1 MIAGMSVALPRVVF
15 WFVLVVMAVLLLAGA
30 GEVPLLDP
38 DEARFARTSVEMLGS
53 GDLVVPHFGGE
64 PRLVK
69 PPLVHWIQTF
79 VFSVFGVSEW
89 SARLHAALSTLGA
102 IVLVGWIGR
111 RRFGEEGGTWAA
123 VVLASMPLVL
133 LPGRVGTVD
142 ALLAV
147 HVLAV
152 IALDLA
158 APDRAGHYKPA
169 VLGALLGLA
178 FLAKGPVGVVLPL
191 LVMLAGRTAAGR
203 EVVPSA
209 MDCLRA
215 CAAWCVVVLPWGLV
229 FLRRIGFHP
238 VAEVLRA
245 EVLERYFVGT
255 THVEPPWFYARVVV
269 VGLLP
274 WVAPL
279 LVGLARVWRLRKDP
293 IAGTALYAAA
303 GFIAGLLF
311 FSIGQGKEGSYIL
324 PLAPL
329 AAILITW
336 ELGRELEA
344 PAERTLGPTLL
355 AGTAAAAAV
364 LLALAALFQ
373 LQDQDEARTVAICG
387 AICFGGG
394 AWVAC
399 AGVLRR
405 KPRWVYGS
413 VAAATAATFLAAV
426 LVLFPAIGER
436 KSARPLVRAV
446 PELSAVRP
454 LVTVEIRV
462 PSLTY
467 YLGRM
472 PEEIEMSAFESRAA
486 RGDDPL
492 FVLADLDLAAVPK
505 TLLARLREVGRHG
518 KFLVYEARA
527 SSHSDDLT
535 HDAGAQ

>member
-1 MIAGMSVALPRVVF
+1 MIAGMSVALPRAVF
-15 WFVLVVMAVLLLAGA
+15 WFVLAAMALLLLAGA
-30 GEVPLLDP
+30 GKVPLLDP

-69 PPLVHWIQTF
+69 PPLVHWIQSF

-89 SARLHAALSTLGA
+89 SARLHAALSTLGS

-158 APDRAGHYKPA
+158 AEENRYKP
-169 VLGALLGLA
+169 VLLGALLGLA
-178 FLAKGPVGVVLPL
+178 FLAKGPVGVLLPL
-191 LVMLAGRTAAGR
+191 LVMLAGRTAVGR
-203 EVVPSA
+203 EVVPSPTA
-209 MDCLRA
+209 WLRA
-215 CAAWCVVVLPWGLV
+215 SAAWCAVVLPWGLA
-229 FLRRIGFHP
+229 FLRRVGFP
-238 VAEVLRA
+238 AVAEVLRS

-255 THVEPPWFYARVVV
+255 THVEPPWFYAKVVL
-269 VGLLP
+269 VGLMP

-279 LVGLARVWRLRKDP
+279 SVALARVWRLRKDP
-293 IAGTALYAAA
+293 LASTALYAAA
-303 GFIAGLLF
+303 GLVAGLLF
-311 FSIGQGKEGSYIL
+311 FSIGQGKEMSYIL

-364 LLALAALFQ
+364 LLALAAALE
-373 LQDQDEARTVAICG
+373 LRDEARTVAICG
-387 AICFGGG
+387 ATCFGAG
-394 AWVAC
+394 AWFAG

-405 KPRWVYGS
+405 RPRWVYGS
-413 VAAATAATFLAAV
+413 VAAATAGTFLAAV
-426 LVLFPAIGER
+426 IVLFPAIGER
-436 KSARPLVRAV
+436 KSARPLVLAI
-446 PELSAVRP
+446 PELRAERP

-472 PEEIEMSAFESRAA
+472 PEEIEMNAFESRAE

-492 FVLADLDLAAVPK
+492 FVLADVDLEVVPQA
-505 TLLARLREVGRHG
+505 LFSRLREVGRHG
-518 KFLVYEARA
+518 KFRVFEARA
-527 SSHSDDLT
+527 GSHSDDLT
-535 HDAGAQ
+535 HGAAAQ